1 MLKEYTCNILE
12 SNIGLGALS
21 GNFLATTGEKPG
33 CSSDF
38 SVDRKGIYKPIR
50 IQGLQYNACRIFTQT
65 FFIDLFYTTNASS
78 W

>member
-38 SVDRKGIYKPIR
+38 SVDRKGRYQPIR

-65 FFIDLFYTTNASS
+65 CFIALFITNVCS